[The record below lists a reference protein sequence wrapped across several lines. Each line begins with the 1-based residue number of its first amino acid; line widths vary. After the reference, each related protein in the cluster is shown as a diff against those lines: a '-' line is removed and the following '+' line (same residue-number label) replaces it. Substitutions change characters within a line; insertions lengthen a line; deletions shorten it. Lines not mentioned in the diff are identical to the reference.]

1 VVKMDITEEIKLK
14 KGLHELLVL
23 ITQGSALSDIQRNA
37 SRIAVEVGWPFY
49 PWEKNGDEEE

>member
-1 VVKMDITEEIKLK
+1 MVNMDITEEIKLK
-14 KGLHELLVL
+14 KGLHELLIL

-37 SRIAVEVGWPFY
+37 ARIAVEVEWPFY

>member
-1 VVKMDITEEIKLK
+1 MDITKEIKLK
-14 KGLHELLVL
+14 KGLHELLIL

-37 SRIAVEVGWPFY
+37 ARIAVEVEWPFY

>member
-1 VVKMDITEEIKLK
+1 MDIKEEIKLK